1 MKRYQRILICIDQP
15 ERDYRMLG
23 YAGAICRV
31 AETKEVHLLHV
42 EQVVAELPAGPA
54 MGEQA
59 GRAKTTPQTLR
70 DLAGEHLKGH
80 GQEKVAGLVVAGSP
94 LVEILRYA
102 LDKDIDLI
110 VIGRRSGGG
119 KETTHEATLARRI
132 TQKAT
137 CSVMVLPEAAEI
149 KADKVL
155 APVRDSECSANA
167 LEVACRVAA
176 IKGGTVCC
184 LNVFHI
190 GSGYASVGSTL
201 EEHTALMEE
210 WAQREYEQL
219 LARIDTGGVN
229 VAAKCVPD
237 LYAAPVPIILDE
249 IEKEQADLV
258 VIGARGRTGA
268 AGVLLGAVTE
278 QLIRQSAVPVLAV
291 KKKGECIGVL
301 RALLTLA
308 G

>member
-1 MKRYQRILICIDQP
+1 MKRYQRILVCIDKP

-23 YAGAICRV
+23 YTGAICR
-31 AETKEVHLLHV
+31 AAGTREVHLLHV
-42 EQVVAELPAGPA
+42 DQVPPGPPAGVEVGAHPGPA
-54 MGEQA
+54 KVTPEQ
-59 GRAKTTPQTLR
+59 LR
-70 DLAGEHLKGH
+70 DLAGEHLNGH
-80 GQEKVAGLVVAGSP
+80 GQEEVTALVLTGSP

-110 VIGRRSGGG
+110 VIGRRAGGG

-132 TQKAT
+132 TQKGT
-137 CSVMVLPEAAEI
+137 CSVLVLPEAAPI
-149 KADKVL
+149 KAEKVL

-184 LNVFHI
+184 LNVFHV
-190 GSGYASVGSTL
+190 GGGYASVGSTL
-201 EEHTALMEE
+201 EEHTALMEK
-210 WAQREYEQL
+210 WAQRECEQL
-219 LARIDTGGVN
+219 LRRVDTGGVN
-229 VAAKCVPD
+229 VVTRCVPD

-249 IEKEQADLV
+249 MEKESTDLV

-278 QLIRQSAVPVLAV
+278 RLIRQSAVPVLAV